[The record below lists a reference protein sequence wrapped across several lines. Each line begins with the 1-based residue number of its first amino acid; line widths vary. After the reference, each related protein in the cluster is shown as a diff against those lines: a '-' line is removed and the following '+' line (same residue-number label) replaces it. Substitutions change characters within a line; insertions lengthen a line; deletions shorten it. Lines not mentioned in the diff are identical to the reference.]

1 VGESKITLTFSY
13 YFHIGSPEQ
22 FHHKSSDSKV
32 QRFQVTATRQ
42 HIQRLAECR
51 GSTLHYIYR

>member
-32 QRFQVTATRQ
+32 QRFQVTATRH
-42 HIQRLAECR
+42 HIQR
-51 GSTLHYIYR
+51 